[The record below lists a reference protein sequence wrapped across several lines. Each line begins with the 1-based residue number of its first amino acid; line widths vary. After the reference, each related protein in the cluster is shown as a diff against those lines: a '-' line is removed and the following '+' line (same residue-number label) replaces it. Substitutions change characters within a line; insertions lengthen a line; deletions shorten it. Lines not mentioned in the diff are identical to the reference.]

1 MHVFKSPHDSA
12 VKRTTCLLHREEM
25 RTCRRPPTGFDSQP
39 SSHLSGFCSKLTCTG
54 SVLERTMREHISSG
68 QRSLWRVWRRSSDE
82 LCAYMP
88 ETLESN
94 PSSAGA
100 WCSAAYLQPQ
110 HPGGTELRDQGQ
122 PELNC
127 AHCTLSDEQQWVMI
141 VFQEFS
147 RPYRISPVHWHLQP
161 FKVAEVLFC

>member
-54 SVLERTMREHISSG
+54 SVLERTMQEHISSG

-82 LCAYMP
+82 LCVYMP
-88 ETLESN
+88 ETR
-94 PSSAGA
+94 SSAGA
-100 WCSAAYLQPQ
+100 GCSAAYLQPR

-127 AHCTLSDEQQWVMI
+127 PLYPLRRTAVGHDCV
-141 VFQEFS
+141 S
-147 RPYRISPVHWHLQP
+147 RVLKALQDITSSLASPALQS
-161 FKVAEVLFC
+161 C